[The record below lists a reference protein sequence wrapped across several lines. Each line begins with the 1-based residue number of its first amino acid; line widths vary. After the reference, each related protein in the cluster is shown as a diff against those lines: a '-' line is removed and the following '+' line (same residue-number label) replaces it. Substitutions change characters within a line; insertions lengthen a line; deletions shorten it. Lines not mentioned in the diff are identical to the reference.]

1 MATIKEWKAAKIRL
15 DNARIKLSSAW
26 ATLELKAASFRGL
39 SHLKPGSLLI
49 DDGIY
54 HHVDHAPA
62 LPTWPTEKELIKSLA
77 NSKTHSTLKTSFTE
91 VCLPK
96 ITRTWNANE
105 AARGVLILAECA
117 SARLALRRIWKA
129 LPPRYRR

>member
-62 LPTWPTEKELIKSLA
+62 LPTWPTEKELDQILSEFKNAFHTENVIYGSLSPEDHA
-77 NSKTHSTLKTSFTE
+77 NVE
-91 VCLPK
+91 
-96 ITRTWNANE
+96 R
-105 AARGVLILAECA
+105 
-117 SARLALRRIWKA
+117 
-129 LPPRYRR
+129 